1 MPGYTRQIPFPH
13 AIPLVLAFLTVV
25 LGACATAPAEPAD
38 PATAQQAEVD
48 MVVANK
54 AAQCPKMTKR
64 VCSKRTG
71 RPQKCRCASEDDLE
85 LLIRRF

>member
-1 MPGYTRQIPFPH
+1 MPHNHR
-13 AIPLVLAFLTVV
+13 VLLPTGAALAMLIFLA
-25 LGACATAPAEPAD
+25 GATGCASTPPTGEPQD
-38 PATAQQAEVD
+38 AQEQDVD

-54 AAQCPKMTKR
+54 RAPCPKMTKLI
-64 VCSKRTG
+64 CSKRTG